1 MLNQPTI
8 VFGKADVSLF
18 QAADGASRC
27 PSLVLLS
34 QRRAAP
40 KLTHPLGG
48 RTTYVVGLGALF
60 SGGHLGKRFELE
72 PGLRLVGRS
81 PDVDIAIDSP
91 GLSRKHAQ
99 LRVHGELAWVLDLG
113 SANGTHVN
121 GDRVDAERA
130 LVEGDLIR
138 LGIVVLKFHA
148 PASVD
153 AVMHERLYSLATL
166 DSLTGVANRRHF
178 MDLLQEGIV
187 QARGATRALSLLCCD
202 LDHFKTVND
211 QFGHQ
216 AGDFVLQ
223 ACVAALRSAL
233 RPGDV
238 IGRIGGEEFAVLLP
252 DTRPHAAAQIAERV
266 RNAVALHGITL
277 VPNLNAGAQR
287 ARHQQ
292 TVSIGVAMLSPD
304 MDDGADLIQLADRR
318 LYAAKNGGR
327 NRVCTTG

>member
-1 MLNQPTI
+1 MI
-8 VFGKADVSLF
+8 A
-18 QAADGASRC
+18 RC
-27 PSLVLLS
+27 LS
-34 QRRAAP
+34 
-40 KLTHPLGG
+40 KET
-48 RTTYVVGLGALF
+48 
-60 SGGHLGKRFELE
+60 
-72 PGLRLVGRS
+72 
-81 PDVDIAIDSP
+81 
-91 GLSRKHAQ
+91 
-99 LRVHGELAWVLDLG
+99 
-113 SANGTHVN
+113 
-121 GDRVDAERA
+121 
-130 LVEGDLIR
+130 
-138 LGIVVLKFHA
+138 
-148 PASVD
+148 
-153 AVMHERLYSLATL
+153 
-166 DSLTGVANRRHF
+166 
-178 MDLLQEGIV
+178 
-187 QARGATRALSLLCCD
+187 ARGATRALSLLCCD